1 MRYHSVEMWY
11 PSSAQWWVL
20 WIVAIIV
27 CLGLLV
33 TYDVMGL
40 VPGAVIIGALLIWRL
55 SRKK

>member
-1 MRYHSVEMWY
+1 MWY